1 MGFFISSH
9 MKEQIINYFRSDKSY
24 AGGVKLVIRYSLKL
38 GLKKQV
44 NLQPESQ
51 YLLGVIHE
59 ELREIAGISEQTMR
73 SFLALPAEK
82 LQVKMNISPVSQDEP
97 VTDHP
102 DPMKADPTDEQPIP
116 GPVDKKQPKTGK
128 SKGKEQSV
136 GKPRGRKK

>member
-82 LQVKMNISPVSQDEP
+82 SQVKMNISPVSHEP

-116 GPVDKKQPKTGK
+116 GPVEKKQPKAG
-128 SKGKEQSV
+128 KGKVKEQPV